1 MEKYLEKSYE
11 NNNFK
16 ISGPTW
22 IENFKLPDGLYSA
35 SNIQDYFGKII
46 KKHEHE
52 AFTDNLLIRIY
63 ISKIEDRITFK
74 IKDIMSNF

>member
-1 MEKYLEKSYE
+1 M
-11 NNNFK
+11 
-16 ISGPTW
+16 
-22 IENFKLPDGLYSA
+22 
-35 SNIQDYFGKII
+35 QDYFGKII

-63 ISKIEDRITFK
+63 INKIEDRITFK